1 MSSYIYYDQKT
12 RNVQVQ
18 EVVTYLDRLEFGEAI
33 PKEAST
39 RIHDYKKLVEES
51 SIEEILLKLINEQNL
66 VLDCGT
72 KSEIDNF
79 YAVLNTL
86 ILGKPI
92 RLTEF
97 ITQIISH
104 LTSNKEEKKVER
116 LSNLSHMYNLFQ
128 DPHVKYN
135 ILVAIFEYARESDQT
150 AAIESLFDTI
160 DTRLNELSLT
170 IAQKRTI
177 YGLILKNIKDWQITY
192 IYDYWIKYFSAFDD
206 EELVPAE
213 ITEEAYNAIVSILK
227 DQEILLTEQLLATK
241 VISSLK
247 TKKQADKYGACYK
260 LLEIYTKSG
269 YTELKALQ
277 SNKNY
282 QSFLKNTGINLDEIT
297 YKIRLLTLNSLAK
310 KQSILTYDQIAK
322 SLEISEADVELYVID
337 ATSSGILEAR
347 IDQLNQTILIRYAP
361 SRQFDKQQWQ
371 SLNEKLDKWKDNISH
386 LLTVLRA
393 SKGSDVH

>member
-1 MSSYIYYDQKT
+1 
-12 RNVQVQ
+12 
-18 EVVTYLDRLEFGEAI
+18 
-33 PKEAST
+33 
-39 RIHDYKKLVEES
+39 
-51 SIEEILLKLINEQNL
+51 
-66 VLDCGT
+66 
-72 KSEIDNF
+72 
-79 YAVLNTL
+79 VLNTL
-86 ILGKPI
+86 ILGKPN

-116 LSNLSHMYNLFQ
+116 LSTLSHMYNLFQ

-135 ILVAIFEYARESDQT
+135 ILVAIFDYARESDQT

-160 DTRLNELSLT
+160 DIRLNELFLSME
-170 IAQKRTI
+170 QKRTI
-177 YGLILKNIKDWQITY
+177 YGLILKHIKGWQLTY

-206 EELVPAE
+206 KEPIPAQ

-241 VISSLK
+241 VISYLK
-247 TKKQADKYGACYK
+247 TRNVEKYVACYK

-269 YTELKALQ
+269 YTELKAFQ

-322 SLEISEADVELYVID
+322 SLEISKADVELYVID